1 MNVKDLF
8 KMAVSNLNRHKTRT
22 FLTVLG
28 IVIGT
33 MSIIMMVALGLGMQ
47 DSFSETIED
56 MGSVYIIEV
65 SKGDNVD
72 SSTRL
77 SEVTT
82 SDELT
87 DLDID
92 FFKSLDYV
100 EAVSP
105 VISTNVKM
113 VSGEYAYSGTLVGL
127 DMDLFGVMKYE
138 LAENQE
144 VADNKVGII
153 FGEDAAEGFSEV
165 ELSSATGSAG
175 SGNKMQDFMAAM
187 RNQNMR
193 MREGELPWNGK

>member
-92 FFKSLDYV
+92 FSNLWIMWKPYHR
-100 EAVSP
+100 
-105 VISTNVKM
+105 
-113 VSGEYAYSGTLVGL
+113 
-127 DMDLFGVMKYE
+127 
-138 LAENQE
+138 
-144 VADNKVGII
+144 
-153 FGEDAAEGFSEV
+153 
-165 ELSSATGSAG
+165 SSAP
-175 SGNKMQDFMAAM
+175 M
-187 RNQNMR
+187 
-193 MREGELPWNGK
+193 